1 MQAAL
6 SAYDAAAM
14 LGGRRIRSM
23 RNTLAASFQVH
34 EFAEVVIDGDMMD
47 AGTVDLVDAGLA
59 SLSMSRLGTST
70 FKLTEPTA
78 AAALAWVLR
87 RLNSPRHAR
96 HQLEQ
101 NPAFDDSE
109 AEGRT
114 TAGAAGQVDMDHVIS
129 CHSSRVWACYGACG
143 EEQAAPAEVL
153 DSRCVR

>member
-14 LGGRRIRSM
+14 LGGRRIRSVLD
-23 RNTLAASFQVH
+23 TLAASFQVH
-34 EFAEVVIDGDMMD
+34 GFAEVVIDGDMMD

-87 RLNSPRHAR
+87 RLYSPRHAR

-109 AEGRT
+109 AEGR
-114 TAGAAGQVDMDHVIS
+114 AAGQVGMDHVIS

>member
-1 MQAAL
+1 M
-6 SAYDAAAM
+6 
-14 LGGRRIRSM
+14 
-23 RNTLAASFQVH
+23 
-34 EFAEVVIDGDMMD
+34 
-47 AGTVDLVDAGLA
+47 DAGLA

-87 RLNSPRHAR
+87 RLYSPRHAR

-129 CHSSRVWACYGACG
+129 CHSSRVWACYRACG
-143 EEQAAPAEVL
+143 EEQAAPA
-153 DSRCVR
+153 DRCVRRYNLPMLRLHPLFSLTTLGCSRYSGEDGDHAAPVPVPAVGAGVGAGAGMRASL